1 MEINAESSPCLA
13 LDAASPAVLGEAVV
27 ERLRHV
33 ATQHPPVAAGTRIYT
48 AGSPFSAIHAVRFGA
63 VKTVEFD
70 NNGDEQVLSFH
81 LPGEFFGLTA
91 IHAERYVNTAITLQ
105 RTAVCSL
112 SYQGLSRVADESP
125 PLRRQL
131 MRLMSGAI
139 LTEQGAYAAMAGHS
153 APARL
158 AFVLLSLRLRM
169 AGSRPLPDTIHL
181 PMSRAELGSS
191 IGLTP
196 ETTSRMFGYLRREG
210 LIEASGRRLRFVDP
224 DRLRAMADPIAA
236 QTHPDQVPQNVA
248 GTTSSSD
255 GGDCSH
261 CDASDG

>member
-27 ERLRHV
+27 ERLRRV
-33 ATQHPPVAAGTRIYT
+33 ATQHPPVAPGTRIYT
-48 AGSPFSAIHAVRFGA
+48 DRTPFAAIYAVRFGA
-63 VKTVEFD
+63 VKTVDFD
-70 NNGDEQVLSFH
+70 DNGDEQVRSFH

-91 IHAERYVNTAITLQ
+91 IDAERYVNTAVALQ

-131 MRLMSGAI
+131 MRLMSGVI
-139 LTEQGAYAAMAGHS
+139 LSERGAYAAMAGH
-153 APARL
+153 AALARL
-158 AFVLLSLRLRM
+158 TFLLLSLRLRI
-169 AGSRPLPDTIHL
+169 AGGRPLPDTIRL
-181 PMSRAELGSS
+181 PMSRADLGSS

-196 ETTSRMFGYLRREG
+196 ETTSRMFTYLRREG
-210 LIEASGRRLRFVDP
+210 LLEASGRHLRFVDP
-224 DRLRAMADPIAA
+224 DRLQAMADPIVS
-236 QTHPDQVPQNVA
+236 QTRPDQVPQNVA
-248 GTTSSSD
+248 GTTSSAE

-261 CDASDG
+261 GEASGS

>member
-1 MEINAESSPCLA
+1 MENNAESSPCLA
-13 LDAASPAVLGEAVV
+13 LDAASPAVLGEPVV

-33 ATQHPPVAAGTRIYT
+33 ATQHPPVAPGTRIYT
-48 AGSPFSAIHAVRFGA
+48 DRTPFSAIFAVRFGA

-70 NNGDEQVLSFH
+70 DNGDEQVLSFH

-91 IHAERYVNTAITLQ
+91 IHAERYVNTAIALQ

-131 MRLMSGAI
+131 MRLMSGVI
-139 LTEQGAYAAMAGHS
+139 LTEQGAYAAMAGHA

-158 AFVLLSLRLRM
+158 AFLLLSLRLRM
-169 AGSRPLPDTIHL
+169 GGGRPLADTIRL

-196 ETTSRMFGYLRREG
+196 ETTSRMFTYLRREG
-210 LIEASGRRLRFVDP
+210 LIEASGRNVRFVDP
-224 DRLRAMADPIAA
+224 DRLQAMADPIAA
-236 QTHPDQVPQNVA
+236 LNSPDQVPQNVA
-248 GTTSSSD
+248 GTTSSAE
-255 GGDCSH
+255 GGERSH
-261 CDASDG
+261 GEASGS

>member
-1 MEINAESSPCLA
+1 METDTESSPCLA
-13 LDAASPAVLGEAVV
+13 LDAASPAVLGDSVV
-27 ERLRHV
+27 QRLRGV

-48 AGSPFSAIHAVRFGA
+48 AGAAFSAIYAVRFGA

-70 NNGDEQVLSFH
+70 ENGDEQVLSFH
-81 LPGEFFGLTA
+81 LPGEFFGLTG

-112 SYQGLSRVADESP
+112 PYQELSRVADESP

-131 MRLMSGAI
+131 MRLMSGVI
-139 LTEQGAYAAMAGHS
+139 LTEQGAYAAMAGHA

-158 AFVLLSLRLRM
+158 AFLLLSLRLRI
-169 AGSRPLPDTIHL
+169 AGGQPLPDSIRL

-210 LIEASGRRLRFVDP
+210 LLEASGRHVRFVDP
-224 DRLRAMADPIAA
+224 ARLQALADPIAA
-236 QTHPDQVPQNVA
+236 PTHADQVPQNVA
-248 GTTSSSD
+248 GTTSATD
-255 GGDCSH
+255 GGDCSQGE
-261 CDASDG
+261 ASGG